1 MYMKH
6 YATIIEHCT
15 NYNENG
21 STYCTD
27 EIILF
32 VKDGNALYIK
42 KLIADAIERT
52 TEYKNCKPE
61 IIING
66 NSEIGFTVDIL
77 NFTITTD
84 IENILAFIN

>member
-1 MYMKH
+1 MKH

-15 NYNENG
+15 RYNENG
-21 STYCTD
+21 STYHTD
-27 EIILF
+27 EIILG
-32 VKDGNALYIK
+32 VKDSNILYIK

-52 TEYKNCKPE
+52 TEYKENKNAE

-84 IENILAFIN
+84 IENILAFLN